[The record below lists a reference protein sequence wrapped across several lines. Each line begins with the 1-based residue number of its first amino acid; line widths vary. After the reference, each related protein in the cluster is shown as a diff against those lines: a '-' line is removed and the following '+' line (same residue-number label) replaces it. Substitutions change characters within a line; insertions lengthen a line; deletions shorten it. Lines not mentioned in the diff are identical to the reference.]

1 MQVRERNAEVIE
13 KTGRAEAEVVE
24 KTGLAQA
31 AVEREKA
38 LVAAMAIKEKLLGEA
53 EGLEQKASAMAT
65 LDDVTREHEEYRLR
79 LEMEKEIRLAG
90 INVHKEIAESQA
102 MVLAAGLEK
111 ADIDIVG
118 GDSIFFDK
126 LMGSITLGKAVDG
139 FVEHSSV
146 AQGIGAQYL
155 NGKGDFAADLGRVL
169 GSVSTA
175 DVANLSVAA
184 FLAQQIKAGGPD
196 AGKLR
201 ELLAAAE
208 QMGIGGTKIPA
219 AR

>member
-1 MQVRERNAEVIE
+1 
-13 KTGRAEAEVVE
+13 
-24 KTGLAQA
+24 
-31 AVEREKA
+31 
-38 LVAAMAIKEKLLGEA
+38 
-53 EGLEQKASAMAT
+53 
-65 LDDVTREHEEYRLR
+65 
-79 LEMEKEIRLAG
+79 
-90 INVHKEIAESQA
+90 

-146 AQGIGAQYL
+146 AQGIGAKYL
-155 NGKGDFAADLGRVL
+155 NGNGDFVGDLGRAL

-184 FLAQQIKAGGPD
+184 FLSQQIKAGGPD

-208 QMGIGGTKIPA
+208 KMGIGDAKVPA